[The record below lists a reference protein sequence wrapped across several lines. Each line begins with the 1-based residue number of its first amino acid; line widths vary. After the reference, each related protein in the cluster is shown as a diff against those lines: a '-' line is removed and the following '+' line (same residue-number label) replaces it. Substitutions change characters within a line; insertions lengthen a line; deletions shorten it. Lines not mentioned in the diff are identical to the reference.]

1 MTATTERRATT
12 TTSSPPSVPRLHLEP
27 TGSRRTL
34 LDGGWWPRST
44 DPIAELPGLI
54 LAIDAR
60 RGPIARLVL
69 SADGW
74 TSHPRRIGVDG
85 RVVRVG
91 YFASQPATLLTALSG
106 DGNRVDL
113 LVVAP
118 DTDTDVADAAMLRA
132 ATLDNR
138 IHAPD
143 LMTASPLPLAESA

>member
-1 MTATTERRATT
+1 MLASTDRRAIA
-12 TTSSPPSVPRLHLEP
+12 TSTAPPSVPRLNLES

-44 DPIAELPGLI
+44 DPVAELPGLI

-60 RGPIARLVL
+60 HGPVVRLVL

-118 DTDTDVADAAMLRA
+118 DTETHVADAAMLQA
-132 ATLDNR
+132 ATIDNR
-138 IHAPD
+138 IHAPE
-143 LMTASPLPLAESA
+143 LMTASPLPLTVSA

>member
-1 MTATTERRATT
+1 MTVTAERRATAT
-12 TTSSPPSVPRLHLEP
+12 ASSPPSVPRLHLES

-118 DTDTDVADAAMLRA
+118 DTDTHVADAAMLRA

-143 LMTASPLPLAESA
+143 LMTASPLPLTESA

>member
-1 MTATTERRATT
+1 MTATTDRRAIATP
-12 TTSSPPSVPRLHLEP
+12 SSPPSVPRLHLES

-44 DPIAELPGLI
+44 DPVAELPGLI

-69 SADGW
+69 SAEGW

-118 DTDTDVADAAMLRA
+118 DTDTHVADATMLQA
-132 ATLDNR
+132 ATIDNR
-138 IHAPD
+138 IHAPE
-143 LMTASPLPLAESA
+143 LMTTSPLPLTESA